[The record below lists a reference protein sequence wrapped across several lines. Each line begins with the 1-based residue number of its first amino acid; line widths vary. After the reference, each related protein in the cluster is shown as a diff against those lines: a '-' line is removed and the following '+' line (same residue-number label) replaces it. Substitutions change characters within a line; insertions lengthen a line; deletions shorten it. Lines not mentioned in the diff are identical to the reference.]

1 MPISA
6 TGRAEP
12 EGFSCRWRSAEHGF
26 TLIELLIVLTII
38 GLMSAAV
45 VLAMPD
51 GRGSLVT
58 EAERFAARAHA
69 AQEQAIMDGRPIA
82 IRVTSAGYGFD
93 RRERG
98 EWKPIAQGP
107 FADSAWSEGTEAAV
121 GEAAERVVFDSTGAA
136 EPMKLTLL
144 RGDEQ
149 VLVEIGA
156 DGKTHVAH

>member
-12 EGFSCRWRSAEHGF
+12 EGF

-51 GRGSLVT
+51 SRGSLVA

-93 RRERG
+93 RREAR
-98 EWKPIAQGP
+98 EWKPVGQEP
-107 FADSAWSEGTEAAV
+107 FADRAWGEGVQAGV
-121 GEAAERVVFDSTGAA
+121 GQDAERVVFDSTGAS
-136 EPMKLTLL
+136 EPMKLTLF
-144 RGDEQ
+144 RDDEQ
-149 VLVEIGA
+149 VRIEIGA
-156 DGKTHVAH
+156 DGKARVAR